1 MIKVLYQ
8 QRKTKR
14 REVVVL
20 WEEVWEGTYRETLY
34 PVYARTK
41 KEGEYTV
48 REFREGLIVE
58 LPTPE
63 VEQLNVPELVFD
75 TKKEIKITEVF
86 KHARKKLLHSK

>member
-20 WEEVWEGTYRETLY
+20 WEEVWGGTYRETLY
-34 PVYARTK
+34 PVYARMI
-41 KEGEYTV
+41 KEGGYTV

-58 LPTPE
+58 LPTTE
-63 VEQLNVPELVFD
+63 VEQLDIPEIVFD

-86 KHARKKLLHSK
+86 KHARKNLLHSK